1 MQPKEFLMIPGPTPV
16 PDTVLET
23 IARDPLGH
31 RTKEFSKVLMEV
43 TTSLKQLAE
52 CEGDLLTL
60 TSSGTGAMEAAIA
73 NTVSPGD
80 KVLSCVCG
88 VFGERWVK
96 IAQAFGASVDK
107 LTAEPGEQISVD
119 ALRDRLQQDKDK
131 SIKVVTM
138 THNETS
144 TGVLND
150 LAQLALAVREHGA
163 LCVVDAVTSYGA
175 VPIAFTNWGVDV
187 MVAGS
192 QKALMLPPG
201 LAVVMMSDRAWDAQS
216 RSKSP
221 KFYFDLAKY
230 RKSLSEETTPF
241 TPNVS
246 YVVGLKA
253 SLDMLKQ
260 EGYRA
265 VYARHD
271 RMKRALRAGVTGMG
285 LKLFVKDEAAASPT
299 ITSILPPSSISV
311 DNLRR
316 SMKERFNIR
325 IADGQD
331 ALKGKIFRI
340 GHMGYVFERDIL
352 MTLAALEASLTELGY
367 KCPAGIG
374 VGSALA
380 VLSLTAQPT

>member
-16 PDTVLET
+16 PDTVLEA

-43 TTSLKQLAE
+43 TAALKQLAE
-52 CEGDLLTL
+52 CKGDALTL

-73 NTVSPGD
+73 NTISPGD
-80 KVLSCVCG
+80 KVLTCICG
-88 VFGERWVK
+88 VFGERWAK
-96 IAQAFGASVDK
+96 ISQAYGASVEK
-107 LTAEPGEQISVD
+107 LTAEPGEPISVD
-119 ALRDRLQQDKDK
+119 ALRDRLQQDKEK

-175 VPIAFTNWGVDV
+175 VPISFSDWGVDV
-187 MVAGS
+187 MIAGS

-201 LAVVMMSDRAWDAQS
+201 LAVVLMSERAWEAQA

-221 KFYFDLAKY
+221 KFYFDLAKA
-230 RKSLSEETTPF
+230 RKSLDDETTPF

-246 YVVGLKA
+246 YVVGLKT

-260 EGYRA
+260 EGYRS

-271 RMKRALRAGVTGMG
+271 RMKRALRAGITGMG

-299 ITSILPPSSISV
+299 ITSILPPSAISV
-311 DNLRR
+311 DNIRR

-340 GHMGYVFERDIL
+340 GHMGFVFERDIL

-367 KCPAGIG
+367 KCPSGIG

-380 VLSLTAQPT
+380 VLSLAAQPT